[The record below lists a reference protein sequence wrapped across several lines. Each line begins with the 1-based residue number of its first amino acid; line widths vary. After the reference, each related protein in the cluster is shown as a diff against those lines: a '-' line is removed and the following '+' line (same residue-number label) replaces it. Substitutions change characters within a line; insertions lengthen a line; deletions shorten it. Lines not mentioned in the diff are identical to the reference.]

1 MRAAPQHTDRKDI
14 LYTRCALLQSNRD
27 LSGPNPTQMDL
38 SLCYPQQ
45 APRLRNRKSLTW
57 MLSEMLKT
65 AFFITSESCIEKARN
80 ILLPTQFD

>member
-14 LYTRCALLQSNRD
+14 LYPRCCSQIATCQAQIR
-27 LSGPNPTQMDL
+27 PKWIFR
-38 SLCYPQQ
+38 CYPQQ

-65 AFFITSESCIEKARN
+65 AFFTTIEK
-80 ILLPTQFD
+80 LLKHVKYY